1 MSNIH
6 NMKTRSKTKNK
17 ITTKIISSS
26 SDSSDDD
33 DDIDSKGN
41 IKGLIDYD
49 YDDIEYDNI
58 KYHKPD
64 KNHKRKIKMN
74 RNNGIKKSRTKED
87 NLLSDIFLEYILQNA
102 NNKLNDHNLENN
114 NSKNNNSKN
123 NSNTYSDT
131 DSDTDT
137 DTDSDIDSNTTN
149 YTNKKEIKTEIYKMD
164 QYDLEYEYFLD
175 SEKNNENLEL
185 DYFTKLDTEKK
196 VYILSQINDIKKYED
211 NDIPLKFKILSSDM
225 DTNTKS
231 IAILQLNKCDT
242 MDTSSGEYNKT
253 KQWINSLIQIPFN
266 KFYSLPVSNNDNIV
280 TKKNFLVNT
289 NKILP
294 PDCGFLIHLLIT
306 CNI

>member
-1 MSNIH
+1 
-6 NMKTRSKTKNK
+6 
-17 ITTKIISSS
+17 
-26 SDSSDDD
+26 
-33 DDIDSKGN
+33 
-41 IKGLIDYD
+41 
-49 YDDIEYDNI
+49 
-58 KYHKPD
+58 
-64 KNHKRKIKMN
+64 MN